1 MAGASGFAD
10 LARREVQLL
19 VVVAWWRAAT
29 PGLAAAAAGGGG
41 EAWGRGEKCQAYLP
55 METSCSFSSS
65 T

>member
-29 PGLAAAAAGGGG
+29 PGLAEAAAGGGG
-41 EAWGRGEKCQAYLP
+41 EAWGRGEKCQAWVRWRLLTP
-55 METSCSFSSS
+55 FSP
-65 T
+65 